1 MAGAWASSGYIVC
14 TFVNSLSGLFLD
26 RHTWQQTVDSFPRI
40 FYGKGLMWDSSM
52 SRKWAHVNILH
63 DPNFWPWQTMVAVN
77 LPYIYFYFPVWIQLQ
92 DGTPKSAGHLCVFF
106 WEISLQALCSLFTS
120 LYFFFV
126 FIFPFQFCEFLI
138 YFEYQSPIRCTVWKY
153 FLPFHKLTL
162 HSLNFF
168 LSVKK
173 LFSLMQCHLSVWGFV
188 ACVFG
193 IMTKNIIKN
202 HVEKNIPCNLL

>member
-1 MAGAWASSGYIVC
+1 M
-14 TFVNSLSGLFLD
+14 
-26 RHTWQQTVDSFPRI
+26 
-40 FYGKGLMWDSSM
+40 GKGWCGIHQWIESEPTSIFCMIPTFGHDKPWSLWTSHTYTFIFLYEYSFKMEPPNLLAIFVSSFEKYLFRPFVHF
-52 SRKWAHVNILH
+52 SLVCI
-63 DPNFWPWQTMVAVN
+63 
-77 LPYIYFYFPVWIQLQ
+77 
-92 DGTPKSAGHLCVFF
+92 FF
-106 WEISLQALCSLFTS
+106 VV
-120 LYFFFV
+120 V

-138 YFEYQSPIRCTVWKY
+138 YFGYQSPIRCTVWKY

-173 LFSLMQCHLSVWGFV
+173 LFSLMKCHLSVWGFV